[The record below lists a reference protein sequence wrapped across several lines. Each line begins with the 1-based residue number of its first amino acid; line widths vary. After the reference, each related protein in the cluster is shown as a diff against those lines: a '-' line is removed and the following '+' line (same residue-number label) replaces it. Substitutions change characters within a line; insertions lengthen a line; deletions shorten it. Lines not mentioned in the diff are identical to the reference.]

1 MLRTRQFGAYEVI
14 RKLARGMTD
23 VYLAFD
29 TSANRHAV
37 LKIVEESP
45 DALTQLIL
53 EAERRGADLQ
63 KQLHDADSRVIEVYE
78 SGHLDGFFFVSMQYI
93 EGRTVA
99 EILKQEGRIEPER
112 AARFAVEIL
121 SQLDKLHSFQAV
133 IDGQRRSVV
142 HGDIKPSN
150 IQIGAND
157 EVRLLDFGIAK
168 ALTFTH
174 SRTHLGLGSP
184 SYCSPERLNRGQV
197 DRHADLWAM
206 GVTLYEMVAGV
217 PPYQAQDTRKLEALI
232 QSRRP
237 PRALPESCPAAMTA
251 ILHKALAGDL
261 HQRYVSA
268 SAFENDVTLFLQGR
282 PTVAEMERR
291 VSWKSNPTVEK
302 QRVVLPELKAV
313 PARMAS
319 MAETVRRSV
328 LKLKPPRAQQ
338 VASVMSVLVALC
350 WGLLAGLVVCV
361 PLGYYYR
368 FSRESGAL
376 RGKLDYTRASVG
388 EINRDWDLLQ
398 HIQKQNAFLGAHS
411 PAIGLAANVRAA
423 LLEAGNEVIEGYR
436 NNSDPRIQDFDWP
449 KAALCF
455 THLIELDRNDREAQ
469 GKLALCHGYENLGH
483 AEHAAESDFEKA
495 AELIPRSPDPHLG
508 LARIDVYSLKNIGKA
523 MAELHEAQRLGFVP
537 GPREIEEEAD
547 GYRFRA
553 TAELNQARASGAN
566 NRVHADRGAGDGGAG
581 DRRAGDRGA
590 GDRRAGDRGAA
601 NRAPANRAAADR
613 ATEARYL
620 RLAQRDF
627 ERARQL
633 YEPIE
638 GFSNVSVAL
647 REVDED
653 DRARQEMADA
663 LNKKPKAAKRPRY
676 ATRRT
681 HWQ

>member
-1 MLRTRQFGAYEVI
+1 
-14 RKLARGMTD
+14 MTD

-29 TSANRHAV
+29 TSTNRHAV

-45 DALTQLIL
+45 DPLTQLIL

-63 KQLHDADSRVIEVYE
+63 KQLHEADSRVIEVYDY
-78 SGHLDGFFFVSMQYI
+78 GHLDGFFFVSMQYI

-99 EILKQEGRIEPER
+99 EILKQEGPIEPAR

-150 IQIGAND
+150 IQIGTND

-184 SYCSPERLNRGQV
+184 SYCSPERLSRGQV
-197 DRHADLWAM
+197 DRHADLWAV

-237 PRALPESCPAAMTA
+237 PRALPETCPHAMTA

-268 SAFENDVTLFLQGR
+268 TAFESDLTLFLQNR
-282 PTVAEMERR
+282 PPVAEMERR

-302 QRVVLPELKAV
+302 QRSHLPERV
-313 PARMAS
+313 TS

-328 LKLKPPRAQQ
+328 LKLKPARARQI
-338 VASVMSVLVALC
+338 ASVMSIFVALC

-368 FSRESGAL
+368 FWRESSAL
-376 RGKLDYTRASVG
+376 RGNLDFTRANVA

-398 HIQKQNAFLGAHS
+398 RVERQNAFLGEAS
-411 PAIGLAANVRAA
+411 PANRLAPAFRMSLLAA
-423 LLEAGNEVIEGYR
+423 GNDVIERYR
-436 NNSDPRIQDFDWP
+436 NNSDPRIEDFDWP

-455 THLIELDRNDREAQ
+455 THLIEMDRDDRAAR
-469 GKLALCHGYENLGH
+469 GKLALCHGYENL
-483 AEHAAESDFEKA
+483 ERSEQAAQTDFEEA
-495 AELIPRSPDPHLG
+495 ASLIPGSPDPHLG
-508 LARIDVYSLKNIGKA
+508 LARVYVYLLKNIGKA
-523 MAELHEAQRLGFVP
+523 VAELHEAQRLGFAL
-537 GPREIEEEAD
+537 GPREAEEEAD

-553 TAELNQARASGAN
+553 TAELNQARKDEISK
-566 NRVHADRGAGDGGAG
+566 
-581 DRRAGDRGA
+581 
-590 GDRRAGDRGAA
+590 
-601 NRAPANRAAADR
+601 
-613 ATEARYL
+613 TEEERYL

-627 ERARQL
+627 DRARQL

-647 REVDED
+647 RQVDDD
-653 DRARQEMADA
+653 DRARQGLAEA
-663 LNKKPKAAKRPRY
+663 LSKTTKPKSKSTQRARR
-676 ATRRT
+676 TRRS

>member
-1 MLRTRQFGAYEVI
+1 VLRTRQFGAYEVI

-45 DALTQLIL
+45 DALTQLII

-63 KQLHDADSRVIEVYE
+63 KQLHEADSRVIEIYE

-99 EILKQEGRIEPER
+99 EILKQEGRLEPAR
-112 AARFAVEIL
+112 AARFAAEIL
-121 SQLDKLHSFQAV
+121 SQLDKLHSFQAT

-197 DRHADLWAM
+197 DRDVDLWAV

-237 PRALPESCPAAMTA
+237 PRALPESCPNAMTA

-268 SAFENDVTLFLQGR
+268 SAFESDVTRFLQGQ
-282 PTVAEMERR
+282 PTVAEVERR

-302 QRVVLPELKAV
+302 QRLHIPQRVAG
-313 PARMAS
+313 
-319 MAETVRRSV
+319 MAETVRRGV
-328 LKLKPPRAQQ
+328 LKLKPAREQQ
-338 VASVMSVLVALC
+338 IASVMSIVVALL
-350 WGLLAGLVVCV
+350 WGLLAGLIVCV

-368 FSRESGAL
+368 FWRESNTL
-376 RGKLDYTRASVG
+376 RGHLDFTRASIA
-388 EINRDWDLLQ
+388 EINKDWDLLQ
-398 HIQKQNAFLGAHS
+398 RVQRQNAFLGGMS
-411 PAIGLAANVRAA
+411 PAGQLGANMRAA
-423 LLEAGNEVIEGYR
+423 LREAGDQVIESYR
-436 NNSDPRIQDFDWP
+436 NNFDPKQDFDWA

-455 THLIELDRNDREAQ
+455 THLIELDRNDLAGNVNEDQ
-469 GKLALCHGYENLGH
+469 GKLALCHGYENVDR
-483 AEHAAESDFEKA
+483 AAASAQVDFEQA
-495 AELIPRSPDPHLG
+495 ASLLPHSPDPHLG
-508 LARIDVYSLKNIGKA
+508 LARIDVYALKNIA
-523 MAELHEAQRLGFVP
+523 MAKAELLAAQRLGF
-537 GPREIEEEAD
+537 GLGQREMEEEAD

-553 TAELNQARASGAN
+553 TAELNQARKNEISK
-566 NRVHADRGAGDGGAG
+566 
-581 DRRAGDRGA
+581 
-590 GDRRAGDRGAA
+590 
-601 NRAPANRAAADR
+601 
-613 ATEARYL
+613 TEEERYL
-620 RLAQRDF
+620 RRAQRDF
-627 ERARQL
+627 DLARQL

-638 GFSNVSVAL
+638 GFSDVSVAL
-647 REVDED
+647 RQVDDD
-653 DRARQEMADA
+653 DRERQGMADA
-663 LNKKPKAAKRPRY
+663 LNKKPKPKARSKPRPRY
-676 ATRRT
+676 ASRRA

>member
-1 MLRTRQFGAYEVI
+1 VLRTRQFGAYEVI

-37 LKIVEESP
+37 LKIVEESEDP
-45 DALTQLIL
+45 LTLLVI

-63 KQLHDADSRVIEVYE
+63 KQLHDADARVIEVYE
-78 SGHLDGFFFVSMQYI
+78 YGNLDGFFFVSMQYI

-99 EILKQEGRIEPER
+99 EILKQEGRIEPAR
-112 AARFAVEIL
+112 AARFTVEIL
-121 SQLDKLHSFQAV
+121 SQLDKLHSFQAT

-184 SYCSPERLNRGQV
+184 SYCSPERLSRGQV
-197 DRHADLWAM
+197 DRHVDLWAV
-206 GVTLYEMVAGV
+206 GVTLYEMVSGV

-237 PRALPESCPAAMTA
+237 PRALPESCPDAMTA
-251 ILHKALAGDL
+251 MLHKALAGDL

-268 SAFENDVTLFLQGR
+268 SAFASDLTLFLQNR

-291 VSWKSNPTVEK
+291 VSWKSNPTVER
-302 QRVVLPELKAV
+302 QRLIHLPERV
-313 PARMAS
+313 AS

-328 LKLKPPRAQQ
+328 LKLKPPRVKQL
-338 VASVMSVLVALC
+338 VSVMSILVALC

-368 FSRESGAL
+368 FWRESHTL
-376 RGKLDYTRASVG
+376 RGNLDYAHSSVG

-398 HIQKQNAFLGAHS
+398 RIQRQNAFLGGMS
-411 PAIGLAANVRAA
+411 PAGGLAANVRAS
-423 LLEAGNEVIEGYR
+423 LLQAGNEVIEGYR
-436 NNSDPRIQDFDWP
+436 NNSDPRVQNFDWP

-455 THLIELDRNDREAQ
+455 THLIEMDRNDRVAQ
-469 GKLALCHGYENLGH
+469 GKLALCHGYENI
-483 AEHAAESDFEKA
+483 EHSEQAAQADFEKA
-495 AELIPRSPDPHLG
+495 ASLMPRSPDPHLG

-523 MAELHEAQRLGFVP
+523 MAEIHQAQGLGFEP
-537 GPREIEEEAD
+537 GPREMEEEAD

-553 TAELNQARASGAN
+553 TAELNQARKSGA
-566 NRVHADRGAGDGGAG
+566 D
-581 DRRAGDRGA
+581 
-590 GDRRAGDRGAA
+590 
-601 NRAPANRAAADR
+601 NRAA
-613 ATEARYL
+613 EARYL
-620 RLAQRDF
+620 RLAERDF
-627 ERARQL
+627 NRARQL

-647 REVDED
+647 RQVDDD
-653 DRARQEMADA
+653 DRARQDMADA
-663 LNKKPKAAKRPRY
+663 LVKKPKPKGRPSPRPRY

>member
-1 MLRTRQFGAYEVI
+1 
-14 RKLARGMTD
+14 MTD

-37 LKIVEESP
+37 LKIVEESADP
-45 DALTQLIL
+45 LTQLIL
-53 EAERRGADLQ
+53 EAERRGAELQ
-63 KQLHDADSRVIEVYE
+63 KQLHDADARVIEVYDY
-78 SGHLDGFFFVSMQYI
+78 GHLDGFFFVSMQYI

-99 EILKQEGRIEPER
+99 EMVKEEGRIEPAR
-112 AARFAVEIL
+112 AARFMVEIL
-121 SQLDKLHSFQAV
+121 GQLDKLHSFQAV

-197 DRHADLWAM
+197 DRHADLWAV

-237 PRALPESCPAAMTA
+237 PRALPEGCPAAMTA

-268 SAFENDVTLFLQGR
+268 TAFESDLMLFLQSR
-282 PTVAEMERR
+282 PTIAEMERR
-291 VSWKSNPTVEK
+291 VSWKSNRTVEK
-302 QRVVLPELKAV
+302 QRAYFPERV
-313 PARMAS
+313 TS

-328 LKLKPPRAQQ
+328 LKLKPARVQQ
-338 VASVMSVLVALC
+338 LASVMSIFVALC
-350 WGLLAGLVVCV
+350 WGALAGLVVCV

-368 FSRESGAL
+368 FWRESNPL
-376 RGKLDYTRASVG
+376 RGNLDYTRASAG
-388 EINRDWDLLQ
+388 EINRDWDMLQ
-398 HIQKQNAFLGAHS
+398 RVQRQNAFLGGLS
-411 PAIGLAANVRAA
+411 PANRLAANVRAA
-423 LLEAGNEVIEGYR
+423 LLQAGNEVIDRYR

-449 KAALCF
+449 KAELCF
-455 THLIELDRNDREAQ
+455 AHLVEMDRSDRAAQ
-469 GKLALCHGYENLGH
+469 GKLALCHGYENM
-483 AEHAAESDFEKA
+483 EHAAQQARTDFEA
-495 AELIPRSPDPHLG
+495 AASLIPQSPDPHLG
-508 LARIDVYSLKNIGKA
+508 LARIYVYSLKNVGKA
-523 MAELHEAQRLGFVP
+523 MAELHEAQHLGFEP
-537 GPREIEEEAD
+537 GPREAEEEAD

-553 TAELNQARASGAN
+553 TTELEEARQYGPNNSAAEG
-566 NRVHADRGAGDGGAG
+566 
-581 DRRAGDRGA
+581 
-590 GDRRAGDRGAA
+590 
-601 NRAPANRAAADR
+601 
-613 ATEARYL
+613 RYL
-620 RLAQRDF
+620 RLAERDF
-627 ERARQL
+627 DRARRL

-647 REVDED
+647 RQVDDD
-653 DRARQEMADA
+653 DRARQGMAEA
-663 LNKKPKAAKRPRY
+663 LNKKPKPAKRPKRHV
-676 ATRRT
+676 RRT
-681 HWQ
+681 PRWR

>member
-1 MLRTRQFGAYEVI
+1 VLRSRQFGAYEVI

-45 DALTQLIL
+45 DPLTQLIL
-53 EAERRGADLQ
+53 EAERRGAELQ
-63 KQLHDADSRVIEVYE
+63 KQLHDADSRVIEVYDY
-78 SGHLDGFFFVSMQYI
+78 GHVDGFFFVSMQYI

-99 EILKQEGRIEPER
+99 EILKQEGRIEPAR

-150 IQIGAND
+150 IQIGTND

-168 ALTFTH
+168 SLTFTH

-197 DRHADLWAM
+197 DRHADLWAV

-237 PRALPESCPAAMTA
+237 PRALPEGCPAAMTA

-268 SAFENDVTLFLQGR
+268 TAFESDLTLFLQNR

-302 QRVVLPELKAV
+302 QRPHLPE
-313 PARMAS
+313 RITG

-328 LKLKPPRAQQ
+328 LKLKPTRARQL
-338 VASVMSVLVALC
+338 ASAMSIFVALC
-350 WGLLAGLVVCV
+350 WGVLAGLVVCV

-368 FSRESGAL
+368 FWRESSAL
-376 RGKLDYTRASVG
+376 RLSPDFTHASSA

-398 HIQKQNAFLGAHS
+398 REQRQNAFLGGFS
-411 PAIGLAANVRAA
+411 PANHLAGNVRAS
-423 LLEAGNEVIEGYR
+423 LLAAGNEVIERYR
-436 NNSDPRIQDFDWP
+436 NNSDPRIQDFDWR

-455 THLIELDRNDREAQ
+455 THALEMDRGDRTVQ
-469 GKLALCHGYENLGH
+469 GKLALCHGYENLLRADSDATSGST
-483 AEHAAESDFEKA
+483 AVHAAQADFEDA
-495 AELIPRSPDPHLG
+495 ASLTPQSPDPHLG
-508 LARIDVYSLKNIGKA
+508 LARVDVYWVKNIGKA
-523 MAELHEAQRLGFVP
+523 MAELHEAQRLGFEP
-537 GPREIEEEAD
+537 GPREAEEEAD

-553 TAELNQARASGAN
+553 TAELAEARRYGPN
-566 NRVHADRGAGDGGAG
+566 NS
-581 DRRAGDRGA
+581 
-590 GDRRAGDRGAA
+590 AA
-601 NRAPANRAAADR
+601 
-613 ATEARYL
+613 EKRYL
-620 RLAQRDF
+620 RSAERDF
-627 ERARQL
+627 DRARQL

-647 REVDED
+647 RQVDDD
-653 DRARQEMADA
+653 DRARQGLAEE
-663 LNKKPKAAKRPRY
+663 LSKTLKPKSKPTQRPRR
-676 ATRRT
+676 TGRRT
-681 HWQ
+681 AHWQ

>member
-1 MLRTRQFGAYEVI
+1 VLRTRQFGAYEVI

-37 LKIVEESP
+37 LKIVEESEDP
-45 DALTQLIL
+45 LTQLVI

-63 KQLHDADSRVIEVYE
+63 KQLHDADARVIEVYE
-78 SGHLDGFFFVSMQYI
+78 YGQLDGFFFVSMQYI

-99 EILKQEGRIEPER
+99 EILKQEGRIEPAR
-112 AARFAVEIL
+112 AARFTVEIL
-121 SQLDKLHSFQAV
+121 SQLDKLHSFQAT

-157 EVRLLDFGIAK
+157 ELRLLDFGIAK

-184 SYCSPERLNRGQV
+184 SYCSPERLNRGEV
-197 DRHADLWAM
+197 DRHADLWAV
-206 GVTLYEMVAGV
+206 GVTLYEMVSGV

-237 PRALPESCPAAMTA
+237 PRALPQSCPDAMTA

-268 SAFENDVTLFLQGR
+268 SAFGNDVTLFLQNR

-291 VSWKSNPTVEK
+291 VSWKSNPTVER
-302 QRVVLPELKAV
+302 QRLPHLPE
-313 PARMAS
+313 RMAS

-328 LKLKPPRAQQ
+328 LKLKRPRVKQL
-338 VASVMSVLVALC
+338 ASVISILVALC

-368 FSRESGAL
+368 FWRESGVL
-376 RGKLDYTRASVG
+376 RGNLDYTRASVG
-388 EINRDWDLLQ
+388 EINREWDLLQ
-398 HIQKQNAFLGAHS
+398 RVQKQNAFLGGMS
-411 PAIGLAANVRAA
+411 PANSLAANVRAG
-423 LLEAGNEVIEGYR
+423 LLQAGNEAIEGYR
-436 NNSDPRIQDFDWP
+436 NNSDPRIQNFDWP
-449 KAALCF
+449 KAAVCF
-455 THLIELDRNDREAQ
+455 THLIEMDRDDRVAQ
-469 GKLALCHGYENLGH
+469 GKLALCHGYENI
-483 AEHAAESDFEKA
+483 EHSQQAAQADFEKA
-495 AELIPRSPDPHLG
+495 AALMPRSPDPHLG
-508 LARIDVYSLKNIGKA
+508 LARIDVYSLKNIGRA
-523 MAELHEAQRLGFVP
+523 MAELHQAQRLGFEP
-537 GPREIEEEAD
+537 GPREMEEEAD

-553 TAELNQARASGAN
+553 TAELNQARKSGA
-566 NRVHADRGAGDGGAG
+566 D
-581 DRRAGDRGA
+581 
-590 GDRRAGDRGAA
+590 
-601 NRAPANRAAADR
+601 NRAATNR
-613 ATEARYL
+613 ENEARYL
-620 RLAQRDF
+620 RLAERDF
-627 ERARQL
+627 DRARQL

-647 REVDED
+647 RQVDDD
-653 DRARQEMADA
+653 DRARQGLVDA
-663 LNKKPKAAKRPRY
+663 LAKKPRPKSRSSQRARY
-676 ATRRT
+676 ATRRA

>member
-1 MLRTRQFGAYEVI
+1 MFTIAYDLLVLRTRQFGAYEVI

-29 TSANRHAV
+29 TNANRHAV
-37 LKIVEESP
+37 LKIVEEAP

-63 KQLHDADSRVIEVYE
+63 KQLHEADSRVIEVYE
-78 SGHLDGFFFVSMQYI
+78 YGHLDGFFFVSMQYI

-99 EILKQEGRIEPER
+99 EILKQEGRIEPAR
-112 AARFAVEIL
+112 AARFAAEIL
-121 SQLDKLHSFQAV
+121 SQLDKLHSFQAT

-150 IQIGAND
+150 VQIGAND

-197 DRHADLWAM
+197 DRHVDLWAV

-237 PRALPESCPAAMTA
+237 PRALPENCPAAMTA

-268 SAFENDVTLFLQGR
+268 SAFESDVTRFLQGQ
-282 PTVAEMERR
+282 PTVAEVERR

-302 QRVVLPELKAV
+302 QRLHIPQRVT
-313 PARMAS
+313 S
-319 MAETVRRSV
+319 MAETVRRGV
-328 LKLKPPRAQQ
+328 LKLRPAREQQ
-338 VASVMSVLVALC
+338 IASAMSIVVALL
-350 WGLLAGLVVCV
+350 WGLLAGLIVCV

-368 FSRESGAL
+368 FWRESKVLHGH
-376 RGKLDYTRASVG
+376 LDFTHASNA
-388 EINRDWDLLQ
+388 EINKDWDLLQ
-398 HIQKQNAFLGAHS
+398 RVQRQNAFLGGMS
-411 PAIGLAANVRAA
+411 PAGQLSVNVRAA
-423 LLEAGNEVIEGYR
+423 LREAGDQVIDGYR
-436 NNSDPRIQDFDWP
+436 NNPDPSTQDFDWT
-449 KAALCF
+449 KAASCF
-455 THLIELDRNDREAQ
+455 SHLIELDRNDRAGNVNSDQ
-469 GKLALCHGYENLGH
+469 GKLALCHGYENLDRDTVS
-483 AEHAAESDFEKA
+483 AQADFEQA
-495 AELIPRSPDPHLG
+495 AALIPHSPDPHLG
-508 LARIDVYSLKNIGKA
+508 LARIYVYALKNIGMA
-523 MAELHEAQRLGFVP
+523 MAELHAARRLGFEP
-537 GPREIEEEAD
+537 GPREMEEEAD

-553 TAELNQARASGAN
+553 TAELNQARKNEISK
-566 NRVHADRGAGDGGAG
+566 
-581 DRRAGDRGA
+581 
-590 GDRRAGDRGAA
+590 
-601 NRAPANRAAADR
+601 
-613 ATEARYL
+613 TEEERYL

-627 ERARQL
+627 DLARGL
-633 YEPIE
+633 YVPIE

-647 REVDED
+647 RQVDD
-653 DRARQEMADA
+653 NDRERQGMADA
-663 LNKKPKAAKRPRY
+663 LNKKPKPKPRSKPRSRY
-676 ATRRT
+676 ATRRA

>member
-63 KQLHDADSRVIEVYE
+63 KQLHDADARVIELYE
-78 SGHLDGFFFVSMQYI
+78 YGHLDGFFFVSMQYI

-99 EILKQEGRIEPER
+99 EILKQEGRIEPQR

-121 SQLDKLHSFQAV
+121 SQLDKLHSFQAT

-150 IQIGAND
+150 IQIGSND

-184 SYCSPERLNRGQV
+184 SYCSPERLSRGQV

-237 PRALPESCPAAMTA
+237 PRALPESCPDAMTA

-268 SAFENDVTLFLQGR
+268 SAFENDLTLFLQNR
-282 PTVAEMERR
+282 PAVAEMERR

-302 QRVVLPELKAV
+302 QRLPHI
-313 PARMAS
+313 PQRMAG

-328 LKLKPPRAQQ
+328 LKLKPARAHQL
-338 VASVMSVLVALC
+338 ASVMSILVALS

-361 PLGYYYR
+361 PVGYYYR
-368 FSRESGAL
+368 FGRDSSAL
-376 RGKLDYTRASVG
+376 RGTLDYTRASIG
-388 EINRDWDLLQ
+388 QINRDWDLLQ
-398 HIQKQNAFLGAHS
+398 RVQRHNAFLGGMS
-411 PAIGLAANVRAA
+411 PATRLAANVHAA
-423 LLEAGNEVIEGYR
+423 LLQAGDEVIEGYR
-436 NNSDPRIQDFDWP
+436 NNSDPRVQDFDWP
-449 KAALCF
+449 KAEVCF
-455 THLIELDRNDREAQ
+455 THLIEMDRNDRAAQ
-469 GKLALCHGYENLGH
+469 GKLALCHGFENLERAG
-483 AEHAAESDFEKA
+483 ADPASGRAAQSDFA
-495 AELIPRSPDPHLG
+495 DASSLLPRSPDPHLG
-508 LARIDVYSLKNIGKA
+508 LARIDVYSLKNIGMA
-523 MAELHEAQRLGFVP
+523 MAELHQAQGLGFEP
-537 GPREIEEEAD
+537 GPRETEEEAD
-547 GYRFRA
+547 GYRLRA
-553 TAELNQARASGAN
+553 TDELNQARNSG
-566 NRVHADRGAGDGGAG
+566 
-581 DRRAGDRGA
+581 
-590 GDRRAGDRGAA
+590 
-601 NRAPANRAAADR
+601 PKNRAA
-613 ATEARYL
+613 EARYL

-627 ERARQL
+627 DRARQL

-638 GFSNVSVAL
+638 GFSNVSAAL
-647 REVDED
+647 RQVDDD
-653 DRARQEMADA
+653 DRARQDMADA
-663 LNKKPKAAKRPRY
+663 LHQKRKPARRPHH

>member
-1 MLRTRQFGAYEVI
+1 VLRTRQFGAYEVI

-29 TSANRHAV
+29 TGANRQAV

-63 KQLHDADSRVIEVYE
+63 KQLHDADSRVIEIYDY
-78 SGHLDGFFFVSMQYI
+78 GHLDGFFFVSMQYI

-112 AARFAVEIL
+112 AARFTVEIL

-150 IQIGAND
+150 VQIGTND

-184 SYCSPERLNRGQV
+184 SYCSPERLSRGQV
-197 DRHADLWAM
+197 DRHADLWAV
-206 GVTLYEMVAGV
+206 GVTLYEMIAGV

-237 PRALPESCPAAMTA
+237 PRALPEGVPDAMTA
-251 ILHKALAGDL
+251 ILQKALAGDL

-268 SAFENDVTLFLQGR
+268 TAFENDLTLFLQNR

-302 QRVVLPELKAV
+302 PRPQLPERV
-313 PARMAS
+313 AS

-328 LKLKPPRAQQ
+328 LKLKPARVQKL
-338 VASVMSVLVALC
+338 ASVMSIFVALS
-350 WGLLAGLVVCV
+350 WGLLAGLIVCV
-361 PLGYYYR
+361 PFGYYYR

-376 RGKLDYTRASVG
+376 RGKLDFSQASVG
-388 EINRDWDLLQ
+388 EINSDWDLLQ
-398 HIQKQNAFLGAHS
+398 RLERSNAFLGRFS
-411 PAIGLAANVRAA
+411 PANRLAANSRAS
-423 LLEAGNEVIEGYR
+423 LLRAGDGVIEHYR
-436 NNSDPRIQDFDWP
+436 NSSDPRVQDFDWS

-455 THLIELDRNDREAQ
+455 THALEMDRNDRDVQ
-469 GKLALCHGYENLGH
+469 GKLALCHGFENLERTDAG
-483 AEHAAESDFEKA
+483 AAHAAQADFEDA
-495 AELIPRSPDPHLG
+495 AMLAPGLPDPHLG
-508 LARIDVYSLKNIGKA
+508 LARVYVYSLKNVGKA
-523 MAELHEAQRLGFVP
+523 IAELHEAQRLGFEP
-537 GPREIEEEAD
+537 GPREAEEEGD

-553 TAELNQARASGAN
+553 TAELASARA
-566 NRVHADRGAGDGGAG
+566 AGV
-581 DRRAGDRGA
+581 RERTTR
-590 GDRRAGDRGAA
+590 
-601 NRAPANRAAADR
+601 
-613 ATEARYL
+613 ERYL
-620 RLAQRDF
+620 RMAQRDF
-627 ERARQL
+627 ERARRL

-638 GFSNVSVAL
+638 GFSNVSAEL
-647 REVDED
+647 RQVDED
-653 DRARQEMADA
+653 DRARQDLAETPV
-663 LNKKPKAAKRPRY
+663 KKPRPAKRPRHSV
-676 ATRRT
+676 RRVAR
-681 HWQ
+681 WQ

>member
-1 MLRTRQFGAYEVI
+1 VLRTRQFGAYEVI

-29 TSANRHAV
+29 TGANRQAV
-37 LKIVEESP
+37 LKIVEEAP

-63 KQLHDADSRVIEVYE
+63 RQLHDADARVIEVYDY
-78 SGHLDGFFFVSMQYI
+78 GHLDGFFFVSMQYI

-112 AARFAVEIL
+112 AARFAAEIL

-150 IQIGAND
+150 VQIGIND

-184 SYCSPERLNRGQV
+184 SYCSPERLSRGQV

-237 PRALPESCPAAMTA
+237 PRALPEGCPDAMTA

-268 SAFENDVTLFLQGR
+268 TAFENDLTLFLQKQ
-282 PTVAEMERR
+282 PTGAEKERR
-291 VSWKSNPTVEK
+291 TSWKSNPTVEK
-302 QRVVLPELKAV
+302 PRPPLPERV
-313 PARMAS
+313 AS

-328 LKLKPPRAQQ
+328 LKLKPARAQRL
-338 VASVMSVLVALC
+338 VSAMSIVVALC
-350 WGLLAGLVVCV
+350 WGLLAGLIVCV
-361 PLGYYYR
+361 PIGYYYR
-368 FSRESGAL
+368 FWRESNGL
-376 RGKLDYTRASVG
+376 RGNLDFTHANAG

-398 HIQKQNAFLGAHS
+398 RLQRQNGFLGGFS
-411 PAIGLAANVRAA
+411 PANRLAAGTRAS
-423 LLEAGNEVIEGYR
+423 LLAAGNDVIDRYR
-436 NNSDPRIQDFDWP
+436 NNSDPRVQDFDWP

-455 THLIELDRNDREAQ
+455 THALEMDRNDRTVQ
-469 GKLALCHGYENLGH
+469 SKLALCHGYENLSRSDAG
-483 AEHAAESDFEKA
+483 AAHAAQADFTDA
-495 AELIPRSPDPHLG
+495 VSLAPSLPDPHLG
-508 LARIDVYSLKNIGKA
+508 LARVYVYALKNIGQA
-523 MAELHEAQRLGFVP
+523 VAELHEAQRLGFQP
-537 GPREIEEEAD
+537 GPREAEEEAD

-553 TAELNQARASGAN
+553 IGELNAARRSGAHDRASG
-566 NRVHADRGAGDGGAG
+566 
-581 DRRAGDRGA
+581 
-590 GDRRAGDRGAA
+590 
-601 NRAPANRAAADR
+601 
-613 ATEARYL
+613 ERYL

-627 ERARQL
+627 DRAREL

-638 GFSNVSVAL
+638 GFSNVSVEL
-647 REVDED
+647 RQVDDD
-653 DRARQEMADA
+653 DRTRQDLAQSFA
-663 LNKKPKAAKRPRY
+663 KKPKPVKRSKRT
-676 ATRRT
+676 ARRSAR
-681 HWQ
+681 WQ

>member
-45 DALTQLIL
+45 DPLTQLIL

-63 KQLHDADSRVIEVYE
+63 KQLHDADARVIEVYE
-78 SGHLDGFFFVSMQYI
+78 YGHLDGFFFVSMQYI

-99 EILKQEGRIEPER
+99 EILKLEGRIEPAR
-112 AARFAVEIL
+112 AARFTVEIL

-133 IDGQRRSVV
+133 IDGQRRAVV

-184 SYCSPERLNRGQV
+184 SYCSPERLSRGQV
-197 DRHADLWAM
+197 DRHVDLWAM

-237 PRALPESCPAAMTA
+237 PRALPESCPDAMTA
-251 ILHKALAGDL
+251 MLHKALAGDL

-268 SAFENDVTLFLQGR
+268 SAFESDLTLFLQGR

-302 QRVVLPELKAV
+302 QRLPHI
-313 PARMAS
+313 PQRMAS

-328 LKLKPPRAQQ
+328 LKLKPPRVKQI
-338 VASVMSVLVALC
+338 ASVMSILVALC

-368 FSRESGAL
+368 FWRESSAL
-376 RGKLDYTRASVG
+376 RGNLDYTRAGVG
-388 EINRDWDLLQ
+388 EINRDWDLLERVER
-398 HIQKQNAFLGAHS
+398 QNAFLGKAS
-411 PAIGLAANVRAA
+411 PASRLVSNTRAA
-423 LLEAGNEVIEGYR
+423 LLEAGDQVIEGYR
-436 NNSDPRIQDFDWP
+436 NNSDPRVEDFDWP
-449 KAALCF
+449 KAEVCF
-455 THLIELDRNDREAQ
+455 THLIEMDRNDRMAQ
-469 GKLALCHGYENLGH
+469 GKLALCHGYENL
-483 AEHAAESDFEKA
+483 EHAQHAAQADFESAES
-495 AELIPRSPDPHLG
+495 LMPRSPDPHLG
-508 LARIDVYSLKNIGKA
+508 LARIDIYSLKNIGKA
-523 MAELHEAQRLGFVP
+523 MAELHQAQRLGFEP
-537 GPREIEEEAD
+537 GPRETEEEAD

-553 TAELNQARASGAN
+553 TAELNAAKKNAD
-566 NRVHADRGAGDGGAG
+566 NR
-581 DRRAGDRGA
+581 
-590 GDRRAGDRGAA
+590 
-601 NRAPANRAAADR
+601 
-613 ATEARYL
+613 TLEARYL

-627 ERARQL
+627 DRARQL

-647 REVDED
+647 RQVDDD
-653 DRARQEMADA
+653 DRARQDMADA
-663 LNKKPKAAKRPRY
+663 LNKKPKPVKRPRY
-676 ATRRT
+676 ATHSRFASGRA

>member
-1 MLRTRQFGAYEVI
+1 VLRTRQFGAYEVI

-45 DALTQLIL
+45 DPLTQLIL

-63 KQLHDADSRVIEVYE
+63 KQLHHADSRVIEVYDY
-78 SGHLDGFFFVSMQYI
+78 GHLEGFFFVSMQYI

-99 EILKQEGRIEPER
+99 EILKQEARIEPAR

-121 SQLDKLHSFQAV
+121 SQLDKLHSFQAT

-184 SYCSPERLNRGQV
+184 SYCSPERLSRGQV
-197 DRHADLWAM
+197 DRHADLWAV
-206 GVTLYEMVAGV
+206 GVTLYEMVSGV

-237 PRALPESCPAAMTA
+237 PRALPESCPDAMTA

-268 SAFENDVTLFLQGR
+268 SAFEKDLTLFLQNQ

-302 QRVVLPELKAV
+302 QRLPHI
-313 PARMAS
+313 PQRMAV

-328 LKLKPPRAQQ
+328 LKLQAPRAKQI
-338 VASVMSVLVALC
+338 ASVMSILVALC

-368 FSRESGAL
+368 FWRESSPL
-376 RGKLDYTRASVG
+376 RGNLDYTRAGAG

-398 HIQKQNAFLGAHS
+398 HVQRQNAFLGGMS
-411 PAIGLAANVRAA
+411 PVGKLTANVRAA
-423 LLEAGNEVIEGYR
+423 LLQAGNEVIENYR

-455 THLIELDRNDREAQ
+455 THFIELDRGDRAAQ
-469 GKLALCHGYENLGH
+469 GKLALCHGYENLSR
-483 AEHAAESDFEKA
+483 ADSDAASAHAAQSDFQDA
-495 AELIPRSPDPHLG
+495 GSLLPRSPDPHLG

-523 MAELHEAQRLGFVP
+523 MAELHQAQGLGFEP

-553 TAELNQARASGAN
+553 TAELNAART
-566 NRVHADRGAGDGGAG
+566 AGP
-581 DRRAGDRGA
+581 
-590 GDRRAGDRGAA
+590 
-601 NRAPANRAAADR
+601 NSRAA
-613 ATEARYL
+613 EERYL

-627 ERARQL
+627 DRARQL

-647 REVDED
+647 RQVDDD
-653 DRARQEMADA
+653 DRARQDMADA
-663 LNKKPKAAKRPRY
+663 LNKKPKPKSKSTQRPRY
-676 ATRRT
+676 VTRRA

>member
-1 MLRTRQFGAYEVI
+1 VLRTKQFGAYQVI

-29 TSANRHAV
+29 TTANRHSV
-37 LKIVEESP
+37 LKIVEESGDP
-45 DALTQLIL
+45 QTQLVI

-63 KQLHDADSRVIEVYE
+63 KQLHDADARVIEIYE
-78 SGHLDGFFFVSMQYI
+78 YGQLDGFFFVSMQYI

-99 EILKQEGRIEPER
+99 EILKQEGRIEPAR
-112 AARFAVEIL
+112 AAQFAVEIL
-121 SQLDKLHSFQAV
+121 SQLDKLHSFQAT

-184 SYCSPERLNRGQV
+184 SYCSPERLSRGQV
-197 DRHADLWAM
+197 DRHADLWAV
-206 GVTLYEMVAGV
+206 GVTLYEMVSGV

-237 PRALPESCPAAMTA
+237 PRALPESCPDAMTA

-268 SAFENDVTLFLQGR
+268 SAFQNDVTLFLQNR
-282 PTVAEMERR
+282 PTIAEMERR
-291 VSWKSNPTVEK
+291 VSWKSNPTVER
-302 QRVVLPELKAV
+302 QRLPYLPE
-313 PARMAS
+313 RMAG

-328 LKLKPPRAQQ
+328 LKLKPPRVKQI
-338 VASVMSVLVALC
+338 ASVMSILVALC
-350 WGLLAGLVVCV
+350 WGVLAGLVVCV

-368 FSRESGAL
+368 FGRESSAL
-376 RGKLDYTRASVG
+376 RGNLDYTRASVAD
-388 EINRDWDLLQ
+388 INRDWDLLQ
-398 HIQKQNAFLGAHS
+398 RIQRQNAFLGGMS
-411 PAIGLAANVRAA
+411 PASRLAVNVHAA
-423 LLEAGNEVIEGYR
+423 LLQAGNEVIEGYR
-436 NNSDPRIQDFDWP
+436 NNSDPRIQQFDWP
-449 KAALCF
+449 KAAVCF
-455 THLIELDRNDREAQ
+455 THLIEMDRTDRSFQ
-469 GKLALCHGYENLGH
+469 GKLAVCHGYENL
-483 AEHAAESDFEKA
+483 ERDQHAALADFGA
-495 AELIPRSPDPHLG
+495 AAALMPRSPDPHLG
-508 LARIDVYSLKNIGKA
+508 LARIDVYALKNIGKA
-523 MAELHEAQRLGFVP
+523 LAELHEAQRLGFEL
-537 GPREIEEEAD
+537 GPREMEEEAD

-553 TAELNQARASGAN
+553 TAELSQARQSGP
-566 NRVHADRGAGDGGAG
+566 D
-581 DRRAGDRGA
+581 
-590 GDRRAGDRGAA
+590 
-601 NRAPANRAAADR
+601 NRAA
-613 ATEARYL
+613 EERYL

-627 ERARQL
+627 DRARQL

-647 REVDED
+647 RQVDDD
-653 DRARQEMADA
+653 DRARQGMADA
-663 LNKKPKAAKRPRY
+663 LAKKPKPVRRTRY

>member
-1 MLRTRQFGAYEVI
+1 VLRSRQFGAYEVI

-45 DALTQLIL
+45 DPLTQLIL

-78 SGHLDGFFFVSMQYI
+78 YGHLDGFFFVSMQYI

-99 EILKQEGRIEPER
+99 ESLKQENRIEPER
-112 AARFAVEIL
+112 AARFTVEIL
-121 SQLDKLHSFQAV
+121 SQLDKLHSFQAT

-150 IQIGAND
+150 IQIGTND

-184 SYCSPERLNRGQV
+184 SYCSPERLSRGQV
-197 DRHADLWAM
+197 DRHADLWAV
-206 GVTLYEMVAGV
+206 GVTLYEMVSGV

-237 PRALPESCPAAMTA
+237 PRALPEGCPAALTA

-282 PTVAEMERR
+282 PAVAEMERR
-291 VSWKSNPTVEK
+291 ISWKSNPTVERERSPYIP
-302 QRVVLPELKAV
+302 QRVAG
-313 PARMAS
+313 

-328 LKLKPPRAQQ
+328 LKLKSPRAQQ
-338 VASVMSVLVALC
+338 LASVMSILVALS

-361 PLGYYYR
+361 PIGYYYR
-368 FSRESGAL
+368 FWRESSAL
-376 RGKLDYTRASVG
+376 RGNLDYTHASVAG
-388 EINRDWDLLQ
+388 INRDWDLLQ
-398 HIQKQNAFLGAHS
+398 RVQRRNAFLGGTS
-411 PAIGLAANVRAA
+411 PAIRLASNVHAA
-423 LLEAGNEVIEGYR
+423 LQQAGDGIIEGYR

-449 KAALCF
+449 KAAVCF
-455 THLIELDRNDREAQ
+455 THLIEMDRNDRVLQ
-469 GKLALCHGYENLGH
+469 GKLALCHAYENLER
-483 AEHAAESDFEKA
+483 AASDPVASHAAQSDFEDA
-495 AELIPRSPDPHLG
+495 RSLMPRSPDPHLG

-523 MAELHEAQRLGFVP
+523 MAELHEAERLGFAP
-537 GPREIEEEAD
+537 GPRENEEEAD

-553 TAELNQARASGAN
+553 TAELNYARRNEISK
-566 NRVHADRGAGDGGAG
+566 
-581 DRRAGDRGA
+581 
-590 GDRRAGDRGAA
+590 
-601 NRAPANRAAADR
+601 
-613 ATEARYL
+613 TEEERYL

-627 ERARQL
+627 DRARQL

-647 REVDED
+647 RQVDDD

-663 LNKKPKAAKRPRY
+663 LAKKPKPKSRSTQRSRY
-676 ATRRT
+676 AARRT

>member
-1 MLRTRQFGAYEVI
+1 VLRTRQFGAYEVI

-37 LKIVEESP
+37 LKIVEESEDP
-45 DALTQLIL
+45 LTQLVI

-63 KQLHDADSRVIEVYE
+63 KQLHDADARVIEVYE
-78 SGHLDGFFFVSMQYI
+78 YGHLDGFFFVSMQYI

-99 EILKQEGRIEPER
+99 EILKQEGRIEPAR
-112 AARFAVEIL
+112 AARFTVEIL
-121 SQLDKLHSFQAV
+121 SQLDKLHSFQAT

-184 SYCSPERLNRGQV
+184 SYCSPERLSRGQV
-197 DRHADLWAM
+197 DRHADLWAV
-206 GVTLYEMVAGV
+206 GVTLYEMVSGV

-237 PRALPESCPAAMTA
+237 PRALPASCPDAMTA
-251 ILHKALAGDL
+251 MLHKALAGDL

-268 SAFENDVTLFLQGR
+268 SAFANDVTLFLQNR

-291 VSWKSNPTVEK
+291 VSWKSNPTVE
-302 QRVVLPELKAV
+302 RPRLAHLPERV
-313 PARMAS
+313 AS

-328 LKLKPPRAQQ
+328 LKLKPPRVKQL
-338 VASVMSVLVALC
+338 VSVMSILVALC

-368 FSRESGAL
+368 FWRESHIL
-376 RGKLDYTRASVG
+376 RGNLDYTRASVG

-398 HIQKQNAFLGAHS
+398 RVQRQNAFLGGMS
-411 PAIGLAANVRAA
+411 PAGRLTTNVRAS
-423 LLEAGNEVIEGYR
+423 LLQAGNEVIEGYR

-449 KAALCF
+449 KAAVCF
-455 THLIELDRNDREAQ
+455 THLIEMDRDDRVAQ
-469 GKLALCHGYENLGH
+469 GKLALCHGYENI
-483 AEHAAESDFEKA
+483 EHSEQAAQADFEKA
-495 AELIPRSPDPHLG
+495 ASLMPRSPDPHLG

-523 MAELHEAQRLGFVP
+523 MAEMHEAQRLGFEP
-537 GPREIEEEAD
+537 GPREMEEEAD

-553 TAELNQARASGAN
+553 TAELNQARKSGP
-566 NRVHADRGAGDGGAG
+566 D
-581 DRRAGDRGA
+581 
-590 GDRRAGDRGAA
+590 
-601 NRAPANRAAADR
+601 NRAAEER
-613 ATEARYL
+613 FL

-627 ERARQL
+627 DLARQL
-633 YEPIE
+633 YGPIE

-647 REVDED
+647 RQVDDD
-653 DRARQEMADA
+653 DRARQGMADA
-663 LNKKPKAAKRPRY
+663 LAKKPKPKSRSNQRPRY